1 MGADGHLWGK
11 TSSNGS
17 PSARSFSMSNA
28 GSDPIN
34 SGVGGTADD
43 MTKAILVGDE
53 EAKTLLPSRSSQ

>member
-1 MGADGHLWGK
+1 
-11 TSSNGS
+11 
-17 PSARSFSMSNA
+17 MSNA